1 MIDVKACSTGTRLFT
16 DKFTAYGEGW
26 GEGGREKVQNLG
38 FFGGKSDQ
46 IGPYRCR
53 SSGLSWSLK
62 ITKIVKRKG
71 RCLKKVVPA
80 VRKSNIAVIF

>member
-1 MIDVKACSTGTRLFT
+1 MIDVKACSTGTRLFR
-16 DKFTAYGEGW
+16 DKFRAYGDRGRGG
-26 GEGGREKVQNLG
+26 GEQGRVGEKVQNLD

-71 RCLKKVVPA
+71 RYLKK
-80 VRKSNIAVIF
+80 